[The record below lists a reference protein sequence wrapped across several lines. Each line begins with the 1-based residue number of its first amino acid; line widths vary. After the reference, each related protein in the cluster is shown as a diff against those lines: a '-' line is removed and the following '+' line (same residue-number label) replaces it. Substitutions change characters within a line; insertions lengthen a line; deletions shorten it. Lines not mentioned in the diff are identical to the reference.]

1 MTSPQ
6 QRPQPQQPSPS
17 DLSADPQADP
27 QATIPLPTART
38 QSLRRYWKHN
48 PADDQAV
55 AQAEE
60 AQTQL
65 LPQRPHRGTPP
76 SVHLPTGTVPMP
88 VRKPQHAPVQ
98 TPTST
103 PALAETIR
111 QPAVAP
117 PLQENQ
123 PIPENRSVRSQA
135 YQPDFSQISEPT
147 SAEPSYDQPPY
158 AQSSEEPV
166 EPGQMVAPESMGSE
180 SMEPGPL
187 PVSPMWEHTRGAGLV
202 WTLGVGLALMGAR
215 TPLWTLIVG
224 LVLLWCVTA
233 RGHAVIAEHRRM
245 FDRGGFALRSDK
257 AKMALL
263 TPWYL
268 LQSLPRVLWA
278 TLVWLILATA
288 VNLMM
293 TLGVGA
299 PHAQTSVQIFSWTLT
314 LPLLSGAPQ
323 SLASLTW
330 GLTTGIWWIVTA
342 LCGKTTS
349 ARSAGFQSAQASIRN
364 GWDKIRH
371 RGGTLTGVFLTI
383 GTAILLFIGI
393 GGFFMIPTTDW
404 SPLQLTSEV
413 QNEQEPT
420 IGFTSINQQ

>member
-6 QRPQPQQPSPS
+6 QRPQPQQPPQPNVP
-17 DLSADPQADP
+17 DDPQT
-27 QATIPLPTART
+27 TIPLPTART
-38 QSLRRYWKHN
+38 RSLRRYWKHD

-65 LPQRPHRGTPP
+65 LPQRPHRVPTEARTGT
-76 SVHLPTGTVPMP
+76 PTGTVPMP
-88 VRKPQHAPVQ
+88 VQRTQQ
-98 TPTST
+98 TPAS
-103 PALAETIR
+103 PAPAPMPAATIR
-111 QPAVAP
+111 QPAVTP
-117 PLQENQ
+117 P
-123 PIPENRSVRSQA
+123 PTPAAENRSVRSQA
-135 YQPDFSQISEPT
+135 YQPDFSQVSEPP

-158 AQSSEEPV
+158 DQPSEEPV
-166 EPGQMVAPESMGSE
+166 EPGQMVSPGPMPESMPSP
-180 SMEPGPL
+180 SA
-187 PVSPMWEHTRGAGLV
+187 PMWEHTRGAGLV
-202 WTLGVGLALMGAR
+202 WTLGAGLALMGAR
-215 TPLWTLIVG
+215 TPVWTLIIG
-224 LVLLWCVTA
+224 LVILWCVTA

-288 VNLMM
+288 VNLTM
-293 TLGVGA
+293 TLGTGA
-299 PHAQTSVQIFSWTLT
+299 PHAQTSLQIFSWTLT
-314 LPLLSGAPQ
+314 LPLLSGSPQ
-323 SLASLTW
+323 SLASLAW
-330 GLTTGIWWIVTA
+330 GLTTGVWWILTA

-349 ARSAGFQSAQASIRN
+349 ARSAGFQSAQSSIRH

-371 RGGTLTGVFLTI
+371 RGGTLTGIFLII

-393 GGFFMIPTTDW
+393 GGFFTIPTTDW

-420 IGFTSINQQ
+420 IGFTSVNQQNQQ